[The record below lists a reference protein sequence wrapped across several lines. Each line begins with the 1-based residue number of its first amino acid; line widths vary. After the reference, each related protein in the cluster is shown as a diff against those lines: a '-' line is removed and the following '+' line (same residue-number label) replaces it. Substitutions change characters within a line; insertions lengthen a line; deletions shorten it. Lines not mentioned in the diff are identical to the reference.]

1 MRARAFRAVSRTAVA
16 LCVAG
21 ALVAAAA
28 PAHAAEKGWELDAL
42 SVPAAHDLSEGDGIT
57 VAVIDTGIRT
67 NHPVIA
73 GRATEG
79 PDFLSENDKKESW
92 YGGHG
97 TSMASNV
104 LDVAPKAKVLGLRA
118 IRDRE
123 DPDYQTWEQNLA
135 NPNPQS
141 AHALRNAI
149 RYAADSGA
157 RVISLSLG
165 TENAFTPYD
174 EEEAK
179 AIQYALAKGV
189 VVIASA
195 GNDGDGE
202 NLVAYPVGYPGVI
215 GVAAS
220 TPSGGRADFST
231 VHSYVDVAAPGV
243 DIWGADIG
251 SKGRV
256 SAQGSS
262 QAGALTAG
270 VAALILAK
278 YPKLAPRQV
287 GDLLQRTAS
296 HPQRHD
302 PKTGYGVVDAAK
314 ALRAAGKV
322 KPAPYVMPVNAKGA
336 GAHFGPGDDGTPR
349 RVGQPLDVLLLVFA
363 GVFGLFAVGMIIGG
377 LLLVRSGRRARRRLA
392 SPPVAGMPPPQW

>member
-1 MRARAFRAVSRTAVA
+1 MRAGEFRAVSRAAVA

-21 ALVAAAA
+21 ALVAPAA
-28 PAHAAEKGWELDAL
+28 PAHAAGKGWELSAL
-42 SVPAAHDLSEGDGIT
+42 SVPKAHDISKGEGIT
-57 VAVIDTGIRT
+57 VAVIDSGIRT

-73 GRATEG
+73 DRATEG
-79 PDFLSENDKKESW
+79 PDFLGESDQKESW
-92 YGGHG
+92 YGSHG

-123 DPDYQTWEQNLA
+123 DPDYQSWEQNLA
-135 NPNPQS
+135 SPNPQT
-141 AHALRNAI
+141 AHALRNAV
-149 RYAADSGA
+149 RYAADHGA

-165 TENAFTPYD
+165 TESPFTPYD
-174 EEEAK
+174 EEEAQ
-179 AIQYALAKGV
+179 AIQYALSKGV
-189 VVIASA
+189 VVVASA
-195 GNDGDGE
+195 GNDGDGQ

-243 DIWGADIG
+243 DIWGADVR

-256 SAQGSS
+256 SEQGSS
-262 QAGALTAG
+262 PAGALIAG
-270 VAALILAK
+270 VAALIVAK

-287 GDLLQRTAS
+287 ADLLQDTAS
-296 HPQRHD
+296 HAGRHD
-302 PKTGYGVVDAAK
+302 PKTGYGVVNAAK

-322 KPAPYVMPVNAKGA
+322 KAQPYVLPVNAEGA
-336 GAHFGPGDDGTPR
+336 GGHFGPGDDETPR
-349 RVGQPLDVLLLVFA
+349 RVGQPIDVTVLVVA
-363 GVFGLFAVGMIIGG
+363 GVLGLVALGMILGG
-377 LLLVRSGRRARRRLA
+377 VLLVRAGRRARRRSPGPLA
-392 SPPVAGMPPPQW
+392 AGTPPPQW